1 MQESASYDTLHK
13 MQIELKTNALFVHSN
28 KGGGSYGHLGL
39 MVTGDQ
45 YALISNIAYM
55 REPYPGELVLAQ
67 NATHVAAE
75 AQQRAHDEHIRVEQA
90 LIQQIVAA
98 VVEQYIVA
106 MKERSTGQF
115 TGHVQQILEYLLV
128 TYGKI
133 SPSQLNKFDTEV
145 SEMHYDPVTPV
156 NNVFNKIEDLLEYG
170 DMATCPFTQPQAMSK
185 AYNIL
190 NKTGKFRESIKEW
203 NRRPALQHTRG

>member
-1 MQESASYDTLHK
+1 MHFLST
-13 MQIELKTNALFVHSN
+13 QIMEGVPRNN
-28 KGGGSYGHLGL
+28 LGL
-39 MVTGDQ
+39 MVTVDQ
-45 YALISNIAYM
+45 YALISNVAYM
-55 REPYPGELVLAQ
+55 REPHPGKLVY
-67 NATHVAAE
+67 
-75 AQQRAHDEHIRVEQA
+75 AHDEHIRVFHEVRGVEQA

-98 VVEQYIVA
+98 VEEQYLVA

-128 TYGKI
+128 TYVKI
-133 SPSQLNKFDTEV
+133 SPSQLNEFDKEV

-203 NRRPALQHTRG
+203 NRRPALQHTHG